1 MTVIRLHIAAPPGPD
16 GRLVV
21 RGTEHWYVSR
31 TRRARVGETVE
42 LFDGSGAKWRGSIE
56 TIESQATTLAGLSVV
71 PTAAPVPIVLGI
83 GLGRA
88 EPLARVVRAA
98 AELAV
103 AEIVPLRCARDLGR
117 RGESLA
123 PLVDRLR
130 RVAAEALRAGGIG
143 RAPEVR
149 EPVDLA
155 AWAERVE
162 SRTGRLVLDECG
174 APMAEAIVR
183 CRAAG
188 PSWGCLAVGPEGGF
202 EEAEIAAVVACGF
215 VQASLCP
222 MPLRVE
228 TAAVGALALLRSLVG

>member
-1 MTVIRLHIAAPPGPD
+1 MTVIRLRIDAPPGPD

-21 RGTEHWYVSR
+21 RGTEHRYVSR
-31 TRRARVGETVE
+31 TRRARIGEPVE
-42 LFDGSGAKWRGSIE
+42 LLDGSGAKWRGAIE
-56 TIESQATTLAGLSVV
+56 TIAAQETTLAGLTPIPS
-71 PTAAPVPIVLGI
+71 AAPVPLVLGI

-98 AELAV
+98 TELGV
-103 AEIVPLRCARDLGR
+103 AEIVPLRCARELGR

-149 EPVDLA
+149 EPVALA
-155 AWAERVE
+155 AWAERGA
-162 SRTGRLVLDECG
+162 SPTGRIVLDERG
-174 APMAEAIVR
+174 VPMAEAMAR
-183 CRAAG
+183 CGEDALPA
-188 PSWGCLAVGPEGGF
+188 WLLAVGPEGGF
-202 EEAEIAAVVACGF
+202 TESEVLSLVARGF
-215 VQASLCP
+215 ALASLCP

-228 TAAVGALALLRSLVG
+228 TAAIGALAMLRSLAG